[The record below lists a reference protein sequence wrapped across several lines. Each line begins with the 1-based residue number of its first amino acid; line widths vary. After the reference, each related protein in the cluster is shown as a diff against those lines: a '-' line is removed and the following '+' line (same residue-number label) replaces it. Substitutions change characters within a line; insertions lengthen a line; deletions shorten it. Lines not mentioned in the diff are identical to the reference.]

1 MNLPGPLRSFANL
14 AFIQTLF
21 FNLYIIFN
29 FVSRDI
35 SYIFLL
41 ITLILC
47 ISNYKELYKAIND
60 RLSLVIVVLTFSLWI
75 FVSGTFHN
83 SEASELDNYLR
94 FLVLLPLLSINY
106 KDSFLN
112 ITLIISS
119 VLALSHFSIFFTFE
133 EFSTRYKGTSSY
145 PITYAS
151 VLLLLSIICF
161 YRSLSE
167 KNITVKRLLIL
178 SAITNTLISS
188 FTQSLGP
195 ILAFVICL
203 LIFSIINGRVKSLIF
218 TLILVSVTVSLSP
231 QLSDKTKSLRN
242 VDIYNVMNNESRTIR
257 ERLGY
262 LHYGLSKFTST
273 YLIGYGP
280 QNIEQDMQTFFE
292 TKNIKYTR
300 AQDHLHNEF
309 IDISVKFGL
318 VALILLLIIY
328 YLMYKNTQKHK
339 LLVLFLIIYIMGTQ
353 LTQSQISHSQIITL
367 FISLIYTFINIREK
381 VR

>member
-1 MNLPGPLRSFANL
+1 MNS
-14 AFIQTLF
+14 
-21 FNLYIIFN
+21 
-29 FVSRDI
+29 
-35 SYIFLL
+35 
-41 ITLILC
+41 
-47 ISNYKELYKAIND
+47 
-60 RLSLVIVVLTFSLWI
+60 
-75 FVSGTFHN
+75 
-83 SEASELDNYLR
+83 
-94 FLVLLPLLSINY
+94 
-106 KDSFLN
+106 
-112 ITLIISS
+112 TLIISS

-133 EFSTRYKGTSSY
+133 EFSTRYKGTSGY

-231 QLSDKTKSLRN
+231 QLSDKTSLRN

-353 LTQSQISHSQIITL
+353 LT
-367 FISLIYTFINIREK
+367 
-381 VR
+381 